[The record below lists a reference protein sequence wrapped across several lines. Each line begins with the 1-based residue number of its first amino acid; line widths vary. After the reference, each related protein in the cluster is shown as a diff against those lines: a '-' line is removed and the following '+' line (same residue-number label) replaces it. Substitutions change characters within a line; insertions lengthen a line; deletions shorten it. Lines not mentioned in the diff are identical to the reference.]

1 MKNFIQ
7 SGNIVP
13 VTAPAGGVVSGGGVL
28 IGNLFGI
35 ANITADAG
43 MPVEISTVGVF
54 DMTKAGGAIAVGAK
68 VYWDATAKVA
78 TGTASGN
85 SLIGTA
91 ILGAASGDAAARV
104 RLNGFIG

>member
-13 VTAPAGGVVSGGGVL
+13 VAAPSGGVISGGGVL

-35 ANITADAG
+35 ANITAAEG
-43 MPVEISTVGVF
+43 APIEMSTVGVF
-54 DMTKAGGAIAVGAK
+54 DLTKAAGAIAVGAK
-68 VYWDATAKVA
+68 VYWDAAAKVA
-78 TGTASGN
+78 TGTASTN
-85 SLIGTA
+85 ALIGTA
-91 ILGAASGDAAARV
+91 IVGAASGDAAVRV